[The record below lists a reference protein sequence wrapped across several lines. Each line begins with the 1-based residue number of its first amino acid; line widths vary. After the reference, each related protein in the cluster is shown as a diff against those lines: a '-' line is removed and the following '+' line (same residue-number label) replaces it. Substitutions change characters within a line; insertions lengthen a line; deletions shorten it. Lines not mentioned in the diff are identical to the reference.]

1 MDLFDWIL
9 LAVLILC
16 IALILLILWLGE
28 PTRHPQLTSKQLT
41 AGGGVK
47 RRRRISQKLNA

>member
-16 IALILLILWLGE
+16 IGLILLILWLGE
-28 PTRHPQLTSKQLT
+28 PTRHPQLKSK
-41 AGGGVK
+41 AINS
-47 RRRRISQKLNA
+47 RRWREVATPDKTEA